1 MLSSK
6 QCKIARTMTQD
17 TISDTKINEEF
28 KAMSPIDKLSA
39 SKSIDKLIQL
49 HNMPIDKGFNILVD
63 DFKRIANEFNITQAT
78 LFCFIYNSHFCECF
92 YLNFT

>member
-6 QCKIARTMTQD
+6 QCEIARTMTQD
-17 TISDTKINEEF
+17 TSSDTKINEEF
-28 KAMSPIDKLSA
+28 KTMSPIDKLSA

-63 DFKRIANEFNITQAT
+63 DFKRIANEFNITPAT
-78 LFCFIYNSHFCECF
+78 LFCVYMENKK
-92 YLNFT
+92 